1 MFLSA
6 EVPLQNFE
14 TPLVNFETPFLLS
27 DKKTEKRD
35 TGTRGGN
42 TSKMAP
48 DQPAGSPHVNE

>member
-14 TPLVNFETPFLLS
+14 TPLVIFETPFLPFEV
-27 DKKTEKRD
+27 KTEKRD
-35 TGTRGGN
+35 TGARGGN
-42 TSKMAP
+42 DWKKAP